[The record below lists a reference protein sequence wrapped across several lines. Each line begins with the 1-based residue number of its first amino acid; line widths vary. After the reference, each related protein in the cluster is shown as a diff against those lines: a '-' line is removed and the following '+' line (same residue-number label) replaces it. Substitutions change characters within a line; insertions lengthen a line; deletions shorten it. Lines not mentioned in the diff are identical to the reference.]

1 MNDSSFGIANI
12 LIAVVKFGD
21 YIVLISP
28 PVLTLVNIVLLCGLG
43 FACLNCFT
51 YMLTIKHFLLKLFS
65 FKIHE
70 RNDSPVISEVHS

>member
-12 LIAVVKFGD
+12 LIAVVKFSD

-43 FACLNCFT
+43 FACYNCFT

-65 FKIHE
+65 FKIHK